1 MSTDHT
7 PRRRFLK
14 QAIAGAALPLAGG
27 FGIPVSLAADG
38 RIVVMGVGGAWGESV
53 KQLIGARFEKQYG
66 IPMALDSRPNA
77 QQVAAIQAMRGKPSV
92 DSVELGGPPLGQAI
106 ALGLLDNIPEA
117 AIPNAADV
125 PPLYKSPEMIGWVVL
140 PLVLGFN
147 TKFVKRAEAE
157 AKGWQVLLDPRL
169 KGRVGIPKFG
179 WQGQM
184 WMNAVNLT
192 MGGSYENL
200 DPVMKFCRKVV
211 RDNGGIIVESADQA
225 TKLFSSG
232 EVVAAPFFTGR
243 LYDLIDKGAPL
254 DLVYPEGWLPYM
266 TGFCIVKGTPRKD
279 LVEKFI
285 DISLSPDVQEAM
297 SRKFYI
303 PTNAKVATNL
313 RSNARLY
320 IDDAT
325 MKRAVKLDFSVIY
338 KHADQNLERYNK
350 EVIS

>member
-1 MSTDHT
+1 MSANLTL
-7 PRRRFLK
+7 RRRFLK
-14 QAIAGAALPLAGG
+14 RAIAGAALPIAAE

-53 KQLIGARFEKQYG
+53 KQLIGERFEKQYG

-92 DSVELGGPPLGQAI
+92 DSVELGGPPFGQAT
-106 ALGLLDNIPEA
+106 ALDLLDDIPA
-117 AIPNAADV
+117 ASIPNAADV
-125 PPLYKSPEMIGWVVL
+125 PALYKSPKMFGWVVL

-147 TKFVKRAEAE
+147 TKFVTRADAE

-179 WQGQM
+179 WQGEM

-192 MGGSYENL
+192 MGGTYENL
-200 DPVMKFCRKVV
+200 DPVMAFCGKVV

-225 TKLFSSG
+225 TKLFNSG

-243 LYDLIDKGAPL
+243 IYDLIDKGAPL
-254 DLVYPEGWLPYM
+254 DLVYPKGWLPYI

-285 DISLSPDVQEAM
+285 NISLSPEVQEAM

-303 PTNAKVATNL
+303 PTNAKVAANL
-313 RSNARLY
+313 RSNPRLY

-325 MKRAVKLDFSVIY
+325 MQRAVKLDFSVIY
-338 KHADQNLERYNK
+338 KHADKNLERYNK